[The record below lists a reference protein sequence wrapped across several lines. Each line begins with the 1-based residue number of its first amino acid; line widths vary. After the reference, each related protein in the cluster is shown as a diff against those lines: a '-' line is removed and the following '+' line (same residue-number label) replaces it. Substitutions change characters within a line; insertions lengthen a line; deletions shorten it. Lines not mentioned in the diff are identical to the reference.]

1 MTSSTLPGSSAAVR
15 LPPEHVADGPT
26 WALRGRAILS
36 VRMRNAPTLPADSM
50 TTCHLR
56 LAERRARFSR
66 SVEFHDDRMLYVVQ
80 AEWEESPGAWVSIL
94 GIAADS
100 GGQEELITVL
110 FSLKDLQ

>member
-1 MTSSTLPGSSAAVR
+1 
-15 LPPEHVADGPT
+15 
-26 WALRGRAILS
+26 
-36 VRMRNAPTLPADSM
+36 MRNAPTLPADSM